1 MTNHLKNSL
10 CDNCC
15 LKNKCSTKKLKS
27 YNCLTD
33 FGYLKIGPTSIT
45 AIDAETFGN
54 ATFETILFRNNSMLT
69 KIDPKAFSKSAE
81 AETVQV
87 LGIFDSPQYSDSEQ
101 VFELVNYLKV
111 KSKVGFD
118 NIGIKEIPDNAFKT
132 DLKLSYLM
140 LNENNI
146 KRIGKSAFT
155 PLTNLIQLAMIY
167 NNVSEI
173 DSNGLTFNLSNKS
186 LKTNLT
192 VFLNNNNL
200 TENSFHENWAN
211 SKPGNRFVR
220 FLIND
225 NQIKKLPQKV
235 FESVLLSPATEYLGV
250 GGNPYVCDCDMK
262 YLLTDKTKIA
272 DKLRNV
278 VCANHSNK
286 TLFNLETKDLGQC

>member
-1 MTNHLKNSL
+1 
-10 CDNCC
+10 
-15 LKNKCSTKKLKS
+15 LKNKCFTKKLKS
-27 YNCLTD
+27 YNCFTD
-33 FGYLKIGPTSIT
+33 FGRLEIKSTSIT

-54 ATFETILFRNNSMLT
+54 ATFEVILFRNNPMLT

-87 LGIFDSPQYSDSEQ
+87 LGIFNSTQYSDSEQ

-132 DLKLSYLM
+132 DLELSYLM
-140 LNENNI
+140 LNGNKI

-155 PLTNLIQLAMIY
+155 PLTNLIQLVMIY

-192 VFLNNNNL
+192 VFLSYNNL
-200 TENSFHENWAN
+200 TENSFHENWVD
-211 SKPGNRFVR
+211 SKPGAAF
-220 FLIND
+220 IND
-225 NQIKKLPQKV
+225 CNC
-235 FESVLLSPATEYLGV
+235 FS
-250 GGNPYVCDCDMK
+250 
-262 YLLTDKTKIA
+262 
-272 DKLRNV
+272 
-278 VCANHSNK
+278 
-286 TLFNLETKDLGQC
+286 